1 MGTITE
7 HDGPFLNHIELYHRP
22 GDADLAARFFETL
35 GCVIVDITK
44 EFGSSSTYMGV
55 FSGESQRDSLNN
67 VLYLTQAREEHS
79 QLEDVL
85 QRRVQEDEEL
95 RGALEQHQQTRTRM
109 GVSHFG
115 LRYQGFEELRA
126 AIGRLER
133 ALSGELAGR
142 ITMYPPFPVKLP
154 ALGTEVLQTF
164 VHTDLI
170 GPGFFPFG
178 QLIELQAQ
186 QPLQA

>member
-1 MGTITE
+1 METITE

-22 GDADLAARFFETL
+22 GDGELAVHFFKTL
-35 GCVIVDITK
+35 GCTVIDITG

-55 FSGESQRDSLNN
+55 FPGEAQRDSLNN
-67 VLYLTQAREEHS
+67 VLYLTQASERHS
-79 QLEDVL
+79 KLEDVL
-85 QRRVQEDEEL
+85 RRRAPEDEEL
-95 RGALEQHQQTRTRM
+95 RDALEQHHMARTRM

-115 LRYQGFEELRA
+115 LRYRGFEELKA
-126 AIGRLER
+126 AIGRLEH
-133 ALSGELAGR
+133 ALSGDLAGR
-142 ITMYPPFPVKLP
+142 VTMYPPFPVKLP

-186 QPLQA
+186 RPLQA